1 MLSCWHYI
9 PENRINFQDI
19 YSRLN
24 EILLNKDK
32 EQPSIWFS
40 NDTASQTVKIFITK
54 DVYIS
59 ISFSLGS

>member
-40 NDTASQTVKIFITK
+40 NDTASQTVKIFIIK
-54 DVYIS
+54 DIYLYP
-59 ISFSLGS
+59 FSLGS

>member
-9 PENRINFQDI
+9 PENRINFRDI

-40 NDTASQTVKIFITK
+40 NDTASQTVKIFILE
-54 DVYIS
+54 DIYLYD
-59 ISFSLGS
+59 FL